1 VNLETRDVFADMI
14 QGRVSYRRALPPLS
28 HHHYSKLHTHLY
40 TIITPP
46 LPSMPGS
53 SSSTT
58 SYPRYTTRSD
68 IFADEI
74 LTPYPEFIVPSD
86 EHFSSPFDTININ
99 IMSSLSSNLK
109 NIFRRSSQPDVDAYA
124 ALEKRGDMDVE
135 ALARRSEDAASSSD
149 ADTLRGDGPAES
161 VSTSRAFK
169 VDARFISDAIIGL
182 SDGLTV
188 PFALTAG
195 LSGLGDNKVVIL
207 GGFAE
212 LIAGAISMGLGVRST
227 SQPCS

>member
-1 VNLETRDVFADMI
+1 MPSPA
-14 QGRVSYRRALPPLS
+14 SS
-28 HHHYSKLHTHLY
+28 HNSFP
-40 TIITPP
+40 TPI
-46 LPSMPGS
+46 
-53 SSSTT
+53 
-58 SYPRYTTRSD
+58 RYTTRSD
-68 IFADEI
+68 VFADEI
-74 LTPYPEFIVPSD
+74 IAPYPEFIVPSD
-86 EHFSSPFDTININ
+86 EHFSSPFDNIN

-109 NIFRRSSQPDVDAYA
+109 NIFRRSSHSQPDADAYA

-161 VSTSRAFK
+161 ASTGRGFK

-212 LIAGAISMGLGVRST
+212 LIAGAISMG
-227 SQPCS
+227 

>member
-1 VNLETRDVFADMI
+1 MPSP
-14 QGRVSYRRALPPLS
+14 VSS
-28 HHHYSKLHTHLY
+28 H
-40 TIITPP
+40 
-46 LPSMPGS
+46 
-53 SSSTT
+53 T
-58 SYPRYTTRSD
+58 SYPTPIRYTTRSD
-68 IFADEI
+68 VFADEI

-86 EHFSSPFDTININ
+86 EHFSSPFDNIN
-99 IMSSLSSNLK
+99 IMTSLSSNIK
-109 NIFRRSSQPDVDAYA
+109 NIFRRSSQPETDAYA
-124 ALEKRGDMDVE
+124 ALEKRGDLDVE
-135 ALARRSEDAASSSD
+135 AMARRSEDAASSSD

-161 VSTSRAFK
+161 ASTGRDFK

-212 LIAGAISMGLGVRST
+212 LIAGAISMG
-227 SQPCS
+227 

>member
-1 VNLETRDVFADMI
+1 MPSPA
-14 QGRVSYRRALPPLS
+14 SS
-28 HHHYSKLHTHLY
+28 HNN
-40 TIITPP
+40 
-46 LPSMPGS
+46 
-53 SSSTT
+53 
-58 SYPRYTTRSD
+58 YPAPIRYTTRSD
-68 IFADEI
+68 VFADEI

-86 EHFSSPFDTININ
+86 EHPSSPFDNININ

-109 NIFRRSSQPDVDAYA
+109 NIFRRSSQPETDAYA

-161 VSTSRAFK
+161 ASTGRGFK

-212 LIAGAISMGLGVRST
+212 LIAGAISMG
-227 SQPCS
+227 